1 MIKTCVQNF
10 VKKNRLKKARSG
22 GLLEAIC
29 LLEKFR
35 IASLRF
41 QSAIFQSS
49 ESHSFIRTPEI
60 VLECA
65 ETPPRWMSGIIA

>member
-10 VKKNRLKKARSG
+10 VKKNRLNKARSG
-22 GLLEAIC
+22 GLLEANR

-41 QSAIFQSS
+41 QSAIFKSS

-60 VLECA
+60 EEEWA
-65 ETPPRWMSGIIA
+65 ETSPR